1 MHILSLG
8 LVQLYS
14 IPIPVYGPHHYT
26 TFEKKI
32 DIESNEQ
39 SGSGASDEQE
49 QKSEVQPAEK
59 DSILDKLNEKKK
71 GKLDSTIYSSF
82 LHPNQIQTSS
92 VSIGVKRKLA
102 SKTESGSGLT
112 KPIDQDEINKKRK
125 ISEPKH
131 KFHLI

>member
-1 MHILSLG
+1 M
-8 LVQLYS
+8 QLYS
-14 IPIPVYGPHHYT
+14 IPIPVYGPNHYT

-32 DIESNEQ
+32 DIDSNEQ

-49 QKSEVQPAEK
+49 QKCEVQPAEK

-92 VSIGVKRKLA
+92 VSIGVKRTLA
-102 SKTESGSGLT
+102 TKTESGSGLT
-112 KPIDQDEINKKRK
+112 QSQENDELNKKRK
-125 ISEPKH
+125 ISQPKH

>member
-1 MHILSLG
+1 MLSLG

-14 IPIPVYGPHHYT
+14 IPIPVYGPNHYT

-125 ISEPKH
+125 ISKPKH